1 MNAFAS
7 LRAADAP
14 SDPDRRFVDRLR
26 AEIVAALAPTIDL
39 NERNDPMS
47 TTTVT
52 TPVTTAS
59 TATASALVPYLA
71 VRSAVDAIAWYGTVF
86 GARELVRYTGDDG
99 RIGHAELA
107 IGTTRLYLADE
118 YPDYGAVSPTTLG
131 GTTVALSLTVPD
143 VDDVF
148 TRAVAGGATVQREPA
163 DQPYGDRSCAFFDPW
178 GQRWIVQTSVAS
190 PTTAEIDAAMDGFT
204 VTDGD

>member
-7 LRAADAP
+7 LRATDAP

-26 AEIVAALAPTIDL
+26 AEIVAAFAPTIDL

-47 TTTVT
+47 TTTA
-52 TPVTTAS
+52 TPAT

-71 VRSAVDAIAWYGTVF
+71 VRSAVDAIAWYGEVF

-107 IGTTRLYLADE
+107 IGATRLYLADE

-143 VDDVF
+143 VDAVF
-148 TRAVAGGATVQREPA
+148 ARAVAGGATVQRDPA

-178 GQRWIVQTSVAS
+178 GQRWMVQTPVAS